1 MNKIVVPCSYK
12 QIDNLEQRK
21 KIIVNQN
28 RIENIV
34 FEIKRNEKIDETQKQ
49 ILQILLKY
57 LKKDKIINGYYVQ
70 MKASEVRFCF
80 KGRRVRGETE
90 GQDEEEKK
98 NNFNNMYLI
107 ERKR

>member
-28 RIENIV
+28 RI
-34 FEIKRNEKIDETQKQ
+34 EKIDETQKQ

-80 KGRRVRGETE
+80 KGRRVRNLANTFYITV
-90 GQDEEEKK
+90 DKRKEK
-98 NNFNNMYLI
+98 
-107 ERKR
+107 

>member
-34 FEIKRNEKIDETQKQ
+34 FEIKRNEKTNFANIIKV
-49 ILQILLKY
+49 
-57 LKKDKIINGYYVQ
+57 LKK
-70 MKASEVRFCF
+70 R
-80 KGRRVRGETE
+80 
-90 GQDEEEKK
+90 
-98 NNFNNMYLI
+98 
-107 ERKR
+107 

>member
-34 FEIKRNEKIDETQKQ
+34 FEIK
-49 ILQILLKY
+49 Y

-80 KGRRVRGETE
+80 KGRRVRNLANTFYITV
-90 GQDEEEKK
+90 DKRKEK
-98 NNFNNMYLI
+98 
-107 ERKR
+107 

>member
-57 LKKDKIINGYYVQ
+57 LKKDKI
-70 MKASEVRFCF
+70 VRFCF
-80 KGRRVRGETE
+80 KGRRVRNLANTFYITV
-90 GQDEEEKK
+90 DKRKEK
-98 NNFNNMYLI
+98 
-107 ERKR
+107 

>member
-57 LKKDKIINGYYVQ
+57 LKKDKIINGYYAQ

-80 KGRRVRGETE
+80 KGRRVRNLANTFYITV
-90 GQDEEEKK
+90 DKRKEK
-98 NNFNNMYLI
+98 
-107 ERKR
+107 